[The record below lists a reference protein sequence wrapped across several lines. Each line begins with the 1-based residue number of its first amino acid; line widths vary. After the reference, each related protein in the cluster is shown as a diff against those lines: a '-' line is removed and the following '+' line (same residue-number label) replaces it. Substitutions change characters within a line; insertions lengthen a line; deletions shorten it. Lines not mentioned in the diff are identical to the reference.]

1 MPMQF
6 FLAGGGG
13 VGGHKAR
20 YGKCGSGVSEANAL
34 ETPHYFAQTK

>member
-1 MPMQF
+1 MQF
-6 FLAGGGG
+6 FWGGG
-13 VGGHKAR
+13 VGGNKVR